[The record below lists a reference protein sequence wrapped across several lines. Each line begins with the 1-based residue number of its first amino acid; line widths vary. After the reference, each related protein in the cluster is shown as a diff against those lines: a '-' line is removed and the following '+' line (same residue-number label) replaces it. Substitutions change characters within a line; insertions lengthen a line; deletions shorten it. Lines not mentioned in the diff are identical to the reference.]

1 MQSPAGI
8 KQLERSFRR
17 LRLLVCGCIYEVTT
31 PRYARFCFDAHVET
45 RSAPDSLCFVL
56 SHRGE
61 GGVGEFKFAKSTP
74 TRTVFLR
81 QTIQHQRLRYWA
93 AGAAPKRVMLPEP
106 ATEWVTAAS
115 P

>member
-61 GGVGEFKFAKSTP
+61 GRVGEFKPAKSMP
-74 TRTVFLR
+74 AGAVVLC
-81 QTIQHQRLRYWA
+81 QPIHHHRLSYWA
-93 AGAAPKRVMLPEP
+93 AGAAPNRLMLPEP
-106 ATEWVTAAS
+106 ATDCVTVAS

>member
-61 GGVGEFKFAKSTP
+61 GGVGEFKLMTSCHQLTSLLCRWRSA
-74 TRTVFLR
+74 
-81 QTIQHQRLRYWA
+81 QTGDA
-93 AGAAPKRVMLPEP
+93 AGSRDRFGHLRV
-106 ATEWVTAAS
+106 AVIFDVA
-115 P
+115 